1 MDASSKPN
9 NFLVKQKAFLKM
21 YLFTLIERDE
31 LYGLQFQD
39 TFEAEL
45 SKHGYRP
52 SHSDIY
58 KILHEM
64 YASGWV
70 TRTEELRSK
79 DKDGFQ
85 KVIYYRFT
93 DEGRQQ
99 AQAYKKLMKVELER
113 CIGLLQKAL
122 QDNYS

>member
-1 MDASSKPN
+1 MDSPIKPT
-9 NFLVKQKAFLKM
+9 NFLLKQKAFLKM

-31 LYGLQFQD
+31 LYGLQFLD
-39 TFEAEL
+39 TFKAEL
-45 SKHGYRP
+45 AQYGYTP

-64 YASGWV
+64 YAGGLV
-70 TRTEELRSK
+70 TRTSELRSK

-93 DEGRQQ
+93 EEGRAQ
-99 AQAYKKLMKVELER
+99 AQAYKKLMKTELER
-113 CIGLLQKAL
+113 CIGLLQKAVK
-122 QDNYS
+122 DNYS